1 MPEAPALTSAELE
14 TWASFY
20 TLRRRLDRAL
30 DLQLQRD
37 SGLSASEYEV
47 LVVLNLSDQGQL
59 RIKAIADT
67 IGWEK
72 SRVSHLVSR
81 MERRG
86 LLQRSECDTDARG
99 SWIGLTASGRHA
111 LQGAQGNRAELVR
124 RYFFDVLEAGDAERL
139 QALSQ
144 RVVEA
149 IGCDHDEDVADN
161 TDDLGQTA

>member
-1 MPEAPALTSAELE
+1 MPESPALTSAELE

-47 LVVLNLSDQGQL
+47 LGAINMSADKLL
-59 RIKAIADT
+59 RIKAIAGT

-81 MERRG
+81 MEKRG
-86 LLQRSECDTDARG
+86 LLMRTECDADARG
-99 SWIGLTASGRHA
+99 SWIGLTTSGNRA
-111 LQGAQGNRAELVR
+111 LAGAQGNRTELVR
-124 RYFFDVLEAGDAERL
+124 RYFFDALEDGDAARIE
-139 QALSQ
+139 ALAQ
-144 RVVEA
+144 RVVDA
-149 IGCDHDEDVADN
+149 IGCDHDEDIAAEELD
-161 TDDLGQTA
+161 QTA

>member
-1 MPEAPALTSAELE
+1 MPESPALTSAELE

-30 DLQLQRD
+30 ELQLQRD

-47 LVVLNLSDQGQL
+47 LGAIDLADDKLL

-81 MERRG
+81 MEKRG
-86 LLQRSECDTDARG
+86 LLMRTECDTDARG
-99 SWIGLTASGRHA
+99 SWIGLTTAGRGA
-111 LQGAQGNRAELVR
+111 LVGAQGHRTELVR
-124 RYFFDVLEAGDAERL
+124 RYFFDALEEGDAARIES
-139 QALSQ
+139 LSQ

-149 IGCDHDEDVADN
+149 IGCDHDEDLAEELD
-161 TDDLGQTA
+161 QTA